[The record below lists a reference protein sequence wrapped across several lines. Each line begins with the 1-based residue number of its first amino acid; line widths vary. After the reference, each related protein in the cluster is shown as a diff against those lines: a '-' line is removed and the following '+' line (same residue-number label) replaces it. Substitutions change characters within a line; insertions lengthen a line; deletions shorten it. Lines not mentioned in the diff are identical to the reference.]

1 MKKII
6 FIALICTLSVG
17 ALKAQNRLSAETSAH
32 WIKLF
37 PNPATSFINVDV
49 SRLPGSYAYLQVYN
63 FMGRKVYETRIN
75 NNRSTLYLNDYFRG
89 VYIYQLRDK
98 NGAVLE
104 TGKFQVLK

>member
-6 FIALICTLSVG
+6 FIAFFCTLSVAG
-17 ALKAQNRLSAETSAH
+17 LKAQNRLSTENSAH
-32 WIKLF
+32 LIKLF
-37 PNPATSFINVDV
+37 PNPASSFINVDI
-49 SRLPGSYAYLQVYN
+49 SRLPGSHAYFQVYN
-63 FMGRKVYETRIN
+63 FMGRKVYETRIS
-75 NNRSTLYLNDYFRG
+75 NNRSTLFLNDYFRG